1 LSKFCKNIRFVSLT
15 RLLLGTTITNEV
27 KQRKSMNRSSKAGS
41 INMNESGIFNGV
53 GELNSPTPLP
63 FMGASSPTLRSSK
76 LARQKT
82 YAIEG

>member
-1 LSKFCKNIRFVSLT
+1 
-15 RLLLGTTITNEV
+15 
-27 KQRKSMNRSSKAGS
+27 MNRSSKAGS

-53 GELNSPTPLP
+53 GELNSPTL
-63 FMGASSPTLRSSK
+63 MGASSPTLRSSK